1 MKKRCRTLMVGM
13 ALVTGLTALGG
24 TPAGA
29 DERGD
34 EDEVELEASLS
45 GLNEVTPPG
54 GDADG
59 TGEAEVEVKGTEVCW
74 EIEVANIA
82 TVTGAHIHVGAIGA
96 NGGVVVNFQGQLQGC
111 TTVSPGL
118 ATALRN
124 TPQSYYVNVHNAAF
138 PGGAVRGQMRN
149 KAHEAEEVE
158 FKARL
163 SGAAERPGP
172 GDPDGS
178 GKFRAEL
185 EGTLLCW
192 KFEEENVAPITARH
206 IHFAP
211 ADRAGPVVVSFGA
224 MARGCRDI
232 TAELAAAIVAKPA
245 SYYVNSHNRTYPPGA
260 VRGQLG

>member
-29 DERGD
+29 DEHGD
-34 EDEVELEASLS
+34 ADQVELGASLS
-45 GLNEVTPPG
+45 GLNEVAA

-59 TGEAEVEVKGTEVCW
+59 TGDAEVKVEGTEVCW

-82 TVTGAHIHVGAIGA
+82 TVVAAHIHVGAIGA
-96 NGGVVVNFQGQLQGC
+96 NGGVVVNFLGQLEGC
-111 TTVSPGL
+111 TTVSPVL
-118 ATALRN
+118 ATALRD
-124 TPQSYYVNVHNAAF
+124 TPQNYYVNVHTADF
-138 PGGAVRGQMRN
+138 PGGAVRGQLRN
-149 KAHEAEEVE
+149 ENHEAAEVE
-158 FKARL
+158 FETRL

-172 GDPDGS
+172 GDPDGN

-192 KFEEENVAPITARH
+192 KFQENNVDPITARH

-211 ADRAGPVVVSFGA
+211 ATAPGPVVVPFGA
-224 MARGCRDI
+224 IARGCRDI
-232 TAELAAAIVAKPA
+232 TATLAAAIVANPA
-245 SYYVNSHNRTYPPGA
+245 RYYVNSHNPAFPAGA